1 MLSRS
6 LDEPAWA
13 IVSNHLG
20 LAPLPKAARVT
31 ETHVRVSVYAIAKF
45 LECPLQAWA
54 RFRLGLDETDDEDNA
69 APDDESF
76 ETDPRKE
83 AMFLREVLL
92 DSRTAVGRA
101 MAQVYDAAAQG
112 RELRGSGPSGVFA
125 RGERE
130 NHLETLQTWCSEL
143 LDAGVGVDSIEMHR
157 FGRGAQFARA
167 DRTHDA
173 LALDVDV
180 ADASGMTRLVRVE
193 VGGGLLPLGAEGAVS
208 LTLAKRAEQDGE
220 WARAGRERAALR
232 AFVDHAI
239 LSASG
244 VNAGR
249 SFASVSVVA
258 SGEERVTDRVRFDAI
273 SPDDATIW
281 LRNVV
286 RDLLSGPHA
295 YFLPCE
301 AVFVHRKRDPNAP
314 VSPTIQEA
322 REKLA
327 DSEGPPA
334 LRSAYGPVPRPHRYP
349 VPDEQRARE
358 MIRQRFSLFFD
369 KRETPS

>member
-1 MLSRS
+1 
-6 LDEPAWA
+6 
-13 IVSNHLG
+13 
-20 LAPLPKAARVT
+20 
-31 ETHVRVSVYAIAKF
+31 
-45 LECPLQAWA
+45 
-54 RFRLGLDETDDEDNA
+54 
-69 APDDESF
+69 
-76 ETDPRKE
+76 
-83 AMFLREVLL
+83 
-92 DSRTAVGRA
+92 
-101 MAQVYDAAAQG
+101 
-112 RELRGSGPSGVFA
+112 
-125 RGERE
+125 
-130 NHLETLQTWCSEL
+130 
-143 LDAGVGVDSIEMHR
+143 
-157 FGRGAQFARA
+157 
-167 DRTHDA
+167 
-173 LALDVDV
+173 
-180 ADASGMTRLVRVE
+180 VRVE

-349 VPDEQRARE
+349 APDEQRARE